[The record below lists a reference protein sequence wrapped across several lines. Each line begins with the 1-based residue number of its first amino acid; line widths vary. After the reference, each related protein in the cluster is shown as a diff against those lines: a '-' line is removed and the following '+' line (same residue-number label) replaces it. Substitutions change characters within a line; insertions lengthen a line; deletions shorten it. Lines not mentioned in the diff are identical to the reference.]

1 MNNLLFTITAPS
13 LSLPIDSSFNSSG
26 QIIVDINQYQD
37 NVDPDKLPKKI
48 GPING
53 NVLVKNT
60 YPKNTQFTSIKYTG
74 KPLLLYDGNNTLLD
88 NNSTNYSKVKKIVA
102 GIDYT
107 PPSSSD
113 NRSNN
118 TLAIILTIIIII
130 IGFSIGIYFYLKS
143 NIKKSLIEK
152 SDSLFIKGE

>member
-1 MNNLLFTITAPS
+1 MLRTEFLTSAF
-13 LSLPIDSSFNSSG
+13 DG
-26 QIIVDINQYQD
+26 
-37 NVDPDKLPKKI
+37 
-48 GPING
+48 
-53 NVLVKNT
+53 
-60 YPKNTQFTSIKYTG
+60 TSIKYTG

-102 GIDYT
+102 GIDNT

-118 TLAIILTIIIII
+118 ILAIILTIIIIIII

-143 NIKKSLIEK
+143 NMKKSLIEK